1 MSKQR
6 ISPLWCFRVW
16 LCLAVLLLVVGK
28 PVTAAGQQ
36 TGFLDRVY
44 RDTAGDHKYVVFVPN
59 NYKADK
65 QWPVILY
72 LHGAGQRGTDGKRQ
86 TTDGLGKFVKARAK
100 TFPFL
105 VVFPQCEDLKGP
117 ILKAWTAGSP
127 DGKRALKILDAVEK
141 DFSVN
146 KKQEILTGWSM
157 GGYGAWSLAAAKPK
171 RWAAVVPLSGG
182 GDPKQAIKL
191 KDVPIW
197 AFHGAD
203 DAIVHPSETRQMID
217 AVKAAGGH
225 PQYNELKGVAHNT
238 WSVVYDSDAS
248 QNNLFAW
255 MRNPQQIPSEFGSF
269 RPTPGTRPSTKPDTE
284 EPFVPAVEIPR
295 AVYVRLGNDMLK
307 SLAYSIPKIAPQDA
321 LTGRVA
327 SMQEFSVTEGIQF
340 QTDFTQISYSGEL
353 GRAHVEAVK
362 PDQMNIQLGL
372 ENLTLTIGRTFLREV
387 GGRRSAQAGPIS
399 VVIGHQRPV
408 WLSIVVTPY
417 VKDRKLKLKLVTARF
432 DIPDDNWY
440 VTTPQIL
447 KRRGL
452 GVTRRRV
459 RNGLVNGLYGSK
471 ARIEKQVELM
481 VPKLLEQL
489 EDNMQLDKVTDFV
502 GSIWPLPVYRPRI
515 RVWPQEVSTDKDG
528 LSIVFGITAAAVD
541 PRTAPQTPRKIEVV
555 GTKIG
560 DVPKTTNLQVGIA
573 PAMLQPLT
581 DLLIQANVA
590 RIHVGDIPEKTF
602 SLFTDRDTLA
612 KAIPDLKRY
621 PKNVEIWAELSL
633 AAPLSISQA
642 AADSK
647 AAMLQFDVP
656 GIVISL
662 AIKTDP
668 KKADWTP
675 YAEFK
680 FNVAQQVRV
689 SVSRLNYESRAIR
702 MDWFGD
708 PKIKAVG
715 RFASGYKPQAPG
727 LDVEQIRKLFVR
739 SWTAWTSSGPVAKL
753 PVSDVDLGYT
763 KLRLSDVG
771 WSNPHLYA
779 VFAAPGVKITN
790 SSKILLVYETK
801 GPYSGWGGP
810 YTLEPGKSHEFPIGY
825 PLTYRRQ
832 TAAGLVTFTLPAGT
846 HSEFRVP
853 KDGGEANLYKAR
865 ETIPKQTANKE

>member
-6 ISPLWCFRVW
+6 IVPLWCFRAW
-16 LCLAVLLLVVGK
+16 LCLAVALLAVGK
-28 PVTAAGQQ
+28 PVTASGQQ
-36 TGFLDRVY
+36 IGFLDRVY
-44 RDTAGDHKYVVFVPN
+44 RDAAGDHKYVVFVPHD
-59 NYKADK
+59 YKAKK

-72 LHGAGQRGTDGKRQ
+72 LHGAGHRGADGKLQ
-86 TTDGLGKFVKARAK
+86 TTDGLGEFVKARAK
-100 TFPFL
+100 EFQFL

-117 ILKAWTAGSP
+117 ILKAWTAGAP

-141 DFSVN
+141 KFNVN

-157 GGYGAWSLAAAKPK
+157 GGYGAWSLAAATPK

-182 GDPKQAIKL
+182 GDPKQAGKL

-197 AFHGAD
+197 AFHGSD
-203 DAIVHPSETRQMID
+203 DAAVLPSETRQMID

-238 WSVVYDSDAS
+238 WKVVYNSNAS
-248 QNNLFAW
+248 QNNLYAW
-255 MRNPQQIPSEFGSF
+255 MRDPQHSPFEFGSF

-284 EPFVPAVEIPR
+284 EAFVPAIEIPGV
-295 AVYVRLGNDMLK
+295 VYVRLGNDMLK
-307 SLAYSIPKIAPQDA
+307 SLAYSIPKIAPKDA
-321 LTGRVA
+321 LTGA
-327 SMQEFSVTEGIQF
+327 IDAMQEFSVTEGIQF
-340 QTDFTQISYSGEL
+340 QTDFTQIRYSGEL
-353 GRAHVEAVK
+353 TRAHVEAVK
-362 PDQMNIQLGL
+362 QDRMNIQLGL
-372 ENLTLTIGRTFLREV
+372 ENLTLTIGRTFLRGE
-387 GGRRSAQAGPIS
+387 GGRSAQAGPIS
-399 VVIGHQRPV
+399 VVIGHRGPV
-408 WLSIVVTPY
+408 WLSFVVTPY
-417 VKDRKLKLKLVTARF
+417 VKDRKLKLKLVTASF

-447 KRRGL
+447 RRRGL
-452 GVTRRRV
+452 GVTRSRV
-459 RNGLVNGLYGSK
+459 RDGLVNGLYGSK
-471 ARIEKQVELM
+471 ARIEKEVVSM

-515 RVWPQEVSTDKDG
+515 KVWPQEVSTDEHG
-528 LSIVFGITAAAVD
+528 LSIVFGITAASID
-541 PRTAPQTPRKIEVV
+541 PRTAPKTPSTIEII
-555 GTKIG
+555 GTKVDDI
-560 DVPKTTNLQVGIA
+560 PKTTNLQVGMA
-573 PAMLQPLT
+573 PGMLKPLT

-633 AAPLSISQA
+633 AAPVSISQA
-642 AADSK
+642 ADTAN

-656 GIVISL
+656 QIVISL
-662 AIKTDP
+662 AIKTNP
-668 KKADWTP
+668 KKPDWTP
-675 YAEFK
+675 YAEFQ
-680 FNVAQQVRV
+680 FEVAQQARAT
-689 SVSRLNYESRAIR
+689 VSRLNYESRAIR

-708 PKIKAVG
+708 PKIKAFG
-715 RFASGYKPQAPG
+715 RFASGYKPQTPG

-753 PVSDVDLGYT
+753 PVSDVDLGFT

-771 WSNPHLYA
+771 WSSPHLYA

-790 SSKILLVYETK
+790 SADVSLVYETK

-810 YTLEPGKSHEFPIGY
+810 YTLEPGKSHEYPITY
-825 PLTYRRQ
+825 PLIYRRQ
-832 TAAGLVTFTLPAGT
+832 TAAGLVKFTLPVGT

-853 KDGGEANLYKAR
+853 KSGGEANLYKAR
-865 ETIPKQTANKE
+865 EPIPEKTANKE